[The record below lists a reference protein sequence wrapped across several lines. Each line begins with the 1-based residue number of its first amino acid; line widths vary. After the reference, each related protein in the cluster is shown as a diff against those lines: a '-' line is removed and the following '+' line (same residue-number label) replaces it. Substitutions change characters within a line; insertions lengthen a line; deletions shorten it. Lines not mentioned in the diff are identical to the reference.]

1 MVTSQGAGC
10 TAMSRLAAWG
20 GLRTCCNRARAV
32 SSLDFA
38 SSLESTDHASID
50 ETCALELGK
59 LCLSLQKLRVQKCRL
74 R

>member
-10 TAMSRLAAWG
+10 TAMSRLAAWV

-38 SSLESTDHASID
+38 SSLESRDH
-50 ETCALELGK
+50 
-59 LCLSLQKLRVQKCRL
+59 
-74 R
+74 